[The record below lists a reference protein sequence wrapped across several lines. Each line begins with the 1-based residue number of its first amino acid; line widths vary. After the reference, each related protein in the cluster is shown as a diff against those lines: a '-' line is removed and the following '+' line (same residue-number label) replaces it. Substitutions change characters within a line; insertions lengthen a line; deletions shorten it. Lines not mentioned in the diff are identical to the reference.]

1 MDWDWERPD
10 CIYHDDENHLIGI
23 EIVSCFNKGN
33 AVMEMRH
40 HFETACKMCEE
51 DLNSKGLYTSC
62 YISVTFSGS
71 IQRTKPKMKT
81 DKFHKAIVEEIER
94 HLKYDE
100 YIESDKFLTDIEGY
114 KRLNQMGVFDYQ
126 FVESVDVCKKTSGNL
141 EVKPF
146 TMEFVPNIEAD
157 AVHRSILIKENK
169 LSDYKLLSKNSGIH
183 EYWLFIAL
191 DWDSFTDLGNLPPNE
206 ISSGYKKIYI
216 CDYSKV
222 QCLK

>member
-10 CIYHDDENHLIGI
+10 CIYHDNENHFIGI
-23 EIVSCFNKGN
+23 EIVNCFNDGN

-40 HFETACKMCEE
+40 HFETACKMCED

-62 YISVTFSGS
+62 YISVTFFGS

-100 YIESDKFLTDIEGY
+100 YIETDKFLTDIEGY
-114 KRLNQMGVFDYQ
+114 KKLNQMGAFDYQ
-126 FVESVDVCKKTSGNL
+126 FVESVEVSKKQFGEL
-141 EVKPF
+141 EIHPF
-146 TMEFVPNIEAD
+146 TMEFVPSIEAD
-157 AVHRSILIKENK
+157 AVRKSISVKEH
-169 LSDYKLLSKNSGIH
+169 KLLEYRQLYKNSGIH

-191 DWDSFTDLGNLPPNE
+191 NWDSFTDLGDLQPID
-206 ISSGYKKIYI
+206 ISSEYKKIFI
-216 CDYSKV
+216 CDYSNVK
-222 QCLK
+222 CLK